1 MGSVADAV
9 TQDWR
14 ESFFDFEDC
23 VYMNTATQ
31 GAIPRVAARA
41 IESALEWKKLP
52 YQINESIYFSL
63 PKRVRAL
70 LARMVGG
77 APEEIGLTT
86 GASAGLISVAANLD
100 WEPGDEI
107 LIARGEFPAQ
117 FCTWVP
123 LAGRR
128 DIRVK
133 VVTPRGRFIAPE
145 DFLAA
150 AGPRTRLVSAS
161 LVRFDDGSLLDAA
174 RLAAGLRG
182 SRAQLL
188 LDISQCAGAVP
199 INLRAL
205 GADFA
210 VAAGYKWLMGPYGTG
225 FVWARREVLDK
236 LRPGPF
242 YWMGVDSAADF
253 SALSFDPDDTGNYA
267 WKPPQGAGRWDA
279 AETASFLQLAGM
291 EASLEFLLRAGV
303 ETVRRHNDE
312 LLAPLVERLPL
323 DRCVLASPRE
333 AGNRGPFLC
342 IAARSPERT
351 REVYARLRKEK
362 IFVGLRNNTL
372 RISPYLYNTPADIE
386 RLLFTLVV

>member
-1 MGSVADAV
+1 MGSVASARA
-9 TQDWR
+9 QDWR
-14 ESFFDFEDC
+14 ESFFDFDD
-23 VYMNTATQ
+23 VIYMDTATQ
-31 GAIPRVAARA
+31 GAIPRVTARA
-41 IESALEWKKLP
+41 IEFTLEWKKLP
-52 YQINESIYFSL
+52 HVLTESTYFEL
-63 PKRVRAL
+63 PGRVRAL
-70 LARMVGG
+70 LARMTGA

-86 GASAGLISVAANLD
+86 GASAGLAAVAASLE
-100 WEPGDEI
+100 WEPGDEV

-123 LAGRR
+123 LSSRHG
-128 DIRVK
+128 IRVK
-133 VVTPRGRFIAPE
+133 VVAPRGRFIVPE

-182 SRAQLL
+182 TRAQLL
-188 LDISQCAGAVP
+188 LDLSQCVGAVP
-199 INLRAL
+199 LDLHAL

-210 VAAGYKWLMGPYGTG
+210 VAAGYKWLLGPYGTG
-225 FVWARREVLDK
+225 FVWARREILDT
-236 LRPGPF
+236 LRPGSF
-242 YWMGVDSAADF
+242 YWMAADGSSEF
-253 SALSFDPDDTGNYA
+253 SSLSFDPDESGTYA

-279 AETASFLQLAGM
+279 AETASFLQLSGV
-291 EASLEFLLRAGV
+291 EASLEFLSAAGV

-312 LLAPLVERLPL
+312 LLAPLIERLPM

-342 IAARSPERT
+342 IAARSPEKT
-351 REVYARLRKEK
+351 REIYARLRKEK
-362 IFVGLRNNTL
+362 IFVGLRNNAL
-372 RISPYLYNTPADIE
+372 RISPHLYNTPADIE